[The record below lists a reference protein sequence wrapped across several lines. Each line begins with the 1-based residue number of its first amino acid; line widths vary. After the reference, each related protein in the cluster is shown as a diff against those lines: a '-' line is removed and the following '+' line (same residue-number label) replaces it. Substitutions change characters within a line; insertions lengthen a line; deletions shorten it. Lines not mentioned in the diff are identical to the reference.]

1 MIDPNIDKKIKVI
14 ENRLSIIESI
24 VDSVKNTN
32 ENKLKIIE
40 NKINELSDEISNIK
54 NQISAI
60 NIKIKAIADQ
70 LSLFAPIE
78 RVKAIEKYIDI
89 IDPFSYLTKKEAE
102 RLIEKKIK
110 EIFKEKNT
118 AKGKNI

>member
-1 MIDPNIDKKIKVI
+1 
-14 ENRLSIIESI
+14 
-24 VDSVKNTN
+24 
-32 ENKLKIIE
+32 KIIE

>member
-1 MIDPNIDKKIKVI
+1 MINSSIDKKIKII
-14 ENRLSIIESI
+14 ENRLSIIENV
-24 VDSVKNTN
+24 VDSIKNTN
-32 ENKLKIIE
+32 DNRIKVLE
-40 NKINELSDEISNIK
+40 NKINDLSEEILNLK

-60 NIKIKAIADQ
+60 DLKIKAIINQ

-110 EIFKEKNT
+110 EILKED
-118 AKGKNI
+118 NIIRD